1 MNLKNLK
8 EKLTTKSGKTI
19 VTIVAIVVCIVIVYF
34 AYKYRVDSKINP
46 IDVPYAL
53 RKINAREEVVDD
65 GKTIGIMKVA
75 ASMVTSTVVT
85 NKQKIVGKFVN
96 YNTYIPAGSLFY
108 SNMLVEWKDMPDS
121 TWADI
126 PDDHTV
132 VSLAVG
138 GESTYGN
145 SIFPGDY
152 IDLYY
157 KTQVDNN
164 KLVFGKLIEGIR
176 VLAVK
181 DSNGKHI
188 FKKGAGQRQ
197 AVALIFSVPEDLHLL
212 FRQAI
217 FISGDDSI
225 VPVPR
230 NANYTA
236 DGVVIS
242 SEYLRDLIVN
252 ETRAVP
258 YDYIE
263 EENTT
268 DDNNINITQDNAGAN
283 VVE

>member
-19 VTIVAIVVCIVIVYF
+19 VTIVAIVVCIVIIYF

-85 NKQKIVGKFVN
+85 NKQKIIGKYVN

-126 PDDHTV
+126 PDEETV
-132 VSLAVG
+132 VSLSVG
-138 GESTYGN
+138 NDSTYGN

-157 KTQVDNN
+157 LTSDKG
-164 KLVFGKLIEGIR
+164 KLVFGKLIEGIK

-181 DSNGKHI
+181 DTNGNHI

-197 AVALIFSVPEDLHLL
+197 AAALIFSVKEDMHLL
-212 FRQAI
+212 FRKAI
-217 FISGDDSI
+217 YISGSQNI

-230 NANYTA
+230 NASYSSEQG
-236 DGVVIS
+236 GVVT
-242 SEYLRDLIVN
+242 SEYLKGLILDQ
-252 ETRAVP
+252 TREVP
-258 YDYIE
+258 LDFID
-263 EENTT
+263 EENSS
-268 DDNNINITQDNAGAN
+268 DDSDINITQDNADVN